1 MYRKYEKENKNLNF
15 TIECNSE
22 CSHCENCVWT
32 VYK

>member
-1 MYRKYEKENKNLNF
+1 MKKKNKSNF
-15 TIECNSE
+15 TIECKSK